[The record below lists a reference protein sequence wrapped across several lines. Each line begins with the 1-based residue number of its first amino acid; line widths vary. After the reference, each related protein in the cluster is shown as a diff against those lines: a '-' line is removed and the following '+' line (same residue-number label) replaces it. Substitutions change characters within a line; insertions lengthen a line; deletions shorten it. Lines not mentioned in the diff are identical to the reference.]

1 MLRSLLHWLQLFS
14 HERKS
19 TDQSLQGLQ
28 ASLCHVFQ
36 DNGRDPQL
44 AVNAN
49 QHPLLQALPGLPAVQ
64 ALAREH
70 FRKPVQQRG
79 QVPPQGTDTPPTP
92 LASGQLDMSADAGG
106 KGFGSLLPGST
117 ASSPAPTL
125 ATLHASSSLA
135 SGQLDMSAFG
145 GMGFGSA
152 SPIAL
157 APASAPQTSQASSS
171 LASGQLDMSAFGG
184 MGFGSAPPI
193 ALAPASAP
201 QTSQASSSLA
211 SGQLDMSAFGG
222 MGFGSSNTMSV
233 PDPPFPPPSPPP
245 SSFETGQLDMSAFGG
260 VPGFGGSSSS
270 SSATPCAPAPQQPQL
285 SSSLASGML
294 DLNAFGFGSSTSAS
308 QVAAVPPPP
317 PVAEDEDCMPLGL
330 RKLQKQ
336 AEAASAAADPPVQ
349 ECSSS
354 VHPSVE
360 ERHPNTLVFPM
371 CPSLQVLGQGVSGVQ
386 LLSKDE
392 LAALEQLL
400 GVHGKGKGLFA
411 LGSAATGSAQCTGNI
426 RVVQF
431 VFYEQGFDKVRESS
445 RTLKLFKGFDVQFRV
460 MGP

>member
-184 MGFGSAPPI
+184 MGFGS
-193 ALAPASAP
+193 
-201 QTSQASSSLA
+201 
-211 SGQLDMSAFGG
+211 
-222 MGFGSSNTMSV
+222 SNTMSV
-233 PDPPFPPPSPPP
+233 PDPPFPPPSAPPLPPPP